1 MRRILT
7 LLAIPCCAF
16 LASSGLAAFA
26 SAHEFHSESMSTLL
40 SGTAASTFENSV
52 NANQI
57 KCAKASFQS
66 TVVGTAVTQIRI
78 HPNYENCLTTKN
90 EKVVEIFTMGCD
102 YILQGKTSEAG
113 HGQLSIECVAGRKIE
128 YKIGALC
135 TASFNSQVAAEGA
148 HFVNAGE
155 KAKRD
160 FTTTL
165 TASGLVYE
173 QTGAFCSTYFG
184 NGKDGRITGAYTTQG
199 FKDLEGV
206 PGEQVG
212 VWVE

>member
-1 MRRILT
+1 MRRILIT
-7 LLAIPCCAF
+7 LVTSCASLA
-16 LASSGLAAFA
+16 GLGPAAPA
-26 SAHEFHSESMSTLL
+26 SAHEFHSEIMPTLL
-40 SGTAASTFENSV
+40 RGTAASTFENSV

-57 KCAKASFQS
+57 KCAKASFLS
-66 TVVGTAVTQIRI
+66 TVSGTAVTQIRI
-78 HPNYENCLTTKN
+78 HPIYENCLTTKN

-102 YILQGKTSEAG
+102 YILQGKTSEGG
-113 HGQLSIECVAGRKIE
+113 HGQLSIDCVAGTKIE

-135 TASFNSQVAAEGA
+135 TASFTSQVAAEGV
-148 HFVNAGE
+148 HYVNAGE
-155 KAKRD
+155 KTKRD
-160 FTTTL
+160 FAATL

-173 QTGAFCSTYFG
+173 QTGASCSTYFG
-184 NGKDGRITGAYTTQG
+184 NGKDGRLTGTYTTQG